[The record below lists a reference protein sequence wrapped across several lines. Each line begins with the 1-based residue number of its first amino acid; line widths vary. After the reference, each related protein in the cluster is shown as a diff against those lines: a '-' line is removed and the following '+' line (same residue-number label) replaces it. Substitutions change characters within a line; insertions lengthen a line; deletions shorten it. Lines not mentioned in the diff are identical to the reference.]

1 MRVVLTVPD
10 SAPEIRGA
18 NLNCKLKFQRG
29 MPATRSG
36 KLGEALSMP
45 TDTRGDAVMASVALL
60 LERYSTR
67 QLWGIVH
74 DAQKSQFQADL
85 SGFSCRLRDPRIR
98 LQVRI

>member
-1 MRVVLTVPD
+1 
-10 SAPEIRGA
+10 
-18 NLNCKLKFQRG
+18 

-36 KLGEALSMP
+36 KVVEALSMT
-45 TDTRGDAVMASVALL
+45 TDTRFDAVIASVALL